1 MRISNFKAGHDPTSS
16 SRYHLGATL
25 GDLTGEVTYKGDSNR
40 ALLGRAFN
48 VWNKLARE

>member
-1 MRISNFKAGHDPTSS
+1 MKISNFKAGLDPTNSP
-16 SRYHLGATL
+16 RYHLGATL

-40 ALLGRAFN
+40 TLLGRALN